1 VIAPRALGALAFTAS
16 LAVAQGTPPDSV
28 RRDSSGVRTVVARD
42 SVKQPFAIAYAPL
55 PMGASERVRWTRD
68 ELFQMGALNAA
79 ELVERLTGVRML
91 RTGFV
96 LAPQAVTWWGETGRV
111 RVFVDGVEIDILN
124 PREGTVQDLG
134 AIATWNIEEVV
145 AERSSSELRLHF
157 RTWRVAKTTSESR
170 VDVLTGDEET
180 NLYRAFFGRRFQS
193 GLGLQFAFE
202 QVNTI
207 ARRGGGGD
215 ALGLFGRLGWT
226 GGPWSIDASLMRSP
240 RTRSQTVS
248 ADGSAPVP
256 AFTGGTSSS
265 TLRIGLGSADVSSAW
280 AQVSASAFS
289 FDESSPRN
297 TSGAVVD
304 TVDTTAFRA
313 QYVVSGGVNRSGLRA
328 SVAARYRRYNGDG
341 NLTPSARAEWQR
353 GWLQAAAF
361 VERNTLDSVLRADA
375 AGRVS
380 LSNWF
385 ALTGSA
391 SRYWRL
397 GESDARRS
405 TATAEASL
413 RLGAY
418 WLSGGASVRH
428 ETFVDAPTV
437 FERGLVGA
445 TLPEAIATT
454 FAISGPVYRAIRA
467 DVRGVLWEAPD
478 YYRPQ
483 REIRA
488 RLGLDTEWRSR
499 FPRGEFTIRAF
510 GLFEHSGEMLAPVSS
525 GDVTLISAN
534 TISTILEIR
543 VKTATVSWQFR
554 NVMATQYETVPGH
567 RMPALLN
574 LYGVRWNFSN

>member
-1 VIAPRALGALAFTAS
+1 MIAPRALSALVFSAT
-16 LAVAQGTPPDSV
+16 LAAAQGTPPDSA
-28 RRDSSGVRTVVARD
+28 RRDSSRTQTAVVRD
-42 SVKQPFAIAYAPL
+42 SVKAPFATAYTPSPL
-55 PMGASERVRWTRD
+55 SASERVRWTRD

-79 ELVERLTGVRML
+79 ELVERLVGVRIL

-96 LAPQAVTWWGETGRV
+96 LAPQVATWWGEPGRV

-124 PREGTVQDLG
+124 AREGSVQDLG
-134 AIATWNIEEVV
+134 AIATWNLEEAV

-180 NLYRAFFGRRFQS
+180 NLYRAYFGRRFQS

-215 ALGLFGRLGWT
+215 ALGLFGRVGWT

-240 RTRSQTVS
+240 RTRSATI
-248 ADGSAPVP
+248 ATDASAPVP
-256 AFTGGTSSS
+256 AFSGGTAQS
-265 TLRIGLGSADVSSAW
+265 TLRIGLGSTETSSAW

-289 FDESSPRN
+289 FDETSPRA

-313 QYVVSGGVNRSGLRA
+313 QYVVSGGVNRGGVRA
-328 SVAARYRRYNGDG
+328 MAAARYRRYNGDG
-341 NLTPSARAEWQR
+341 NLTPFARAEWNR
-353 GWLQAAAF
+353 GFMTAEAH
-361 VERNTLDSVLRADA
+361 VERNTLDSVFRADL
-375 AGRVS
+375 AGRAA
-380 LSNWF
+380 LSDWF

-391 SRYWRL
+391 SRYWPV
-397 GESDARRS
+397 GASDARRS

-418 WLSGGASVRH
+418 WLTGGASVRH
-428 ETFVDAPTV
+428 ETVVDAPAV
-437 FERGLVGA
+437 FERGLIAA
-445 TLPEAIATT
+445 TLQEGVATT
-454 FAISGPVYRAIRA
+454 FGISGPVYRAIRA
-467 DVRGVLWEAPD
+467 DVRGVLWDAPD

-483 REIRA
+483 QEIRA
-488 RLGLDTEWRSR
+488 KLGLDTEWRSR

-510 GLFEHSGEMLAPVSS
+510 GLFERSGEMLAPLST
-525 GDVTLISAN
+525 GAVTLISAN
-534 TISTILEIR
+534 TISTLLEIR

-554 NVMATQYETVPGH
+554 NVMGTQYETVPGH
-567 RMPALLN
+567 RMPSLLN

>member
-1 VIAPRALGALAFTAS
+1 MAISATLAA
-16 LAVAQGTPPDSV
+16 AQGTPPDSA
-28 RRDSSGVRTVVARD
+28 RRDSSSARPAVVRD
-42 SVKQPFAIAYAPL
+42 SVKVPFAAAYAPTAI
-55 PMGASERVRWTRD
+55 GATERVRWTRD
-68 ELFQMGALNAA
+68 EIFQMGALNAA
-79 ELVERLTGVRML
+79 ELVERLTGVRVL

-96 LAPQAVTWWGETGRV
+96 LAPQVVTWWGETGRV

-124 PREGTVQDLG
+124 AREGSVQDLG

-145 AERSSSELRLHF
+145 AERASSELRLHF
-157 RTWRVAKTTSESR
+157 RTWRVTRTTSESR

-193 GLGLQFAFE
+193 GLGLQLAFE

-226 GGPWSIDASLMRSP
+226 GGPWSIDASLMRTP
-240 RTRSQTVS
+240 RTRSQSLAT
-248 ADGSAPVP
+248 DGSAPVP
-256 AFTGGTSSS
+256 AFSGATSLT
-265 TLRIGLGSADVSSAW
+265 TLRVGLGSAANGPAW

-289 FDESSPRN
+289 FDETSPRN
-297 TSGAVVD
+297 TTGAVVD
-304 TVDTTAFRA
+304 TVDTTAYRA
-313 QYVVSGGVNRSGLRA
+313 QYVLSGGVNRGGLRA

-341 NLTPSARAEWQR
+341 NMTPSVRAEWQR
-353 GWLQAAAF
+353 GLIHAQAF
-361 VERNTLDSVLRADA
+361 VERNTLDSVFRADVS
-375 AGRVS
+375 GRAS
-380 LSNWF
+380 LSDWF
-385 ALTGSA
+385 AVTGAA
-391 SRYWRL
+391 SRYWPI

-405 TATAEASL
+405 TATAEAAV
-413 RLGAY
+413 RFGAY
-418 WLSGGASVRH
+418 WLSGGASVRR
-428 ETFVDAPTV
+428 ETLIAAPSV
-437 FERGLVGA
+437 FERGLIPA
-445 TLPEAIATT
+445 TLTDAVATT
-454 FAISGPVYRAIRA
+454 FSISGPVYRAIRA
-467 DVRGVLWEAPD
+467 DVRGLLWEAPD

-510 GLFEHSGEMLAPVSS
+510 GLFEHTGEMLTPVST
-525 GDVTLISAN
+525 GNVALISAN

-554 NVMATQYETVPGH
+554 NVMGTQYETVPGH